1 MRQWW
6 FLRARIEIVVSHA
19 SELMVYTTVFEDC
32 GSRRISYRTID
43 CNDAIY
49 GEFKHLNVK
58 QIYCPFSVMKNFTN
72 TQLKVSHFVKI

>member
-1 MRQWW
+1 M
-6 FLRARIEIVVSHA
+6 VSHA

-43 CNDAIY
+43 CNDVIY

-58 QIYCPFSVMKNFTN
+58 QIYCPFSVMKNFKN
-72 TQLKVSHFVKI
+72 TQSKVSHFVKI